1 MGSYRLLLVAFAC
14 GDILVSAYHAFAFP
28 NFVLVLYQFEYGII
42 VFTMA
47 ALQLPESIGFY
58 VNTAYA
64 ILFYEPFILLAFH
77 FVYRYLV
84 LVRPR
89 IIQEHGCALTVLA
102 VAVNI
107 LFNCSS
113 IGICFL
119 CWSRQGRGLNMRV
132 IFAVCIA
139 VESTSCAFAVSVVCA
154 VRIVRSIST
163 TSMSAVTRRLRL
175 QLQLL
180 QALVAQFTVPLILC
194 IIPIAFIVLLP
205 FTGRRFGDTG
215 TIMGTAVALFPAI
228 DPIVVIMFRLTL
240 VQYYVRV
247 MGNVPGVTALMAA
260 LIQFTAPLVLC
271 IIPTACIVVLPF
283 TGRRFGDTGSV
294 MSMAVALFPATDPI
308 MAIVMIA

>member
-1 MGSYRLLLVAFAC
+1 
-14 GDILVSAYHAFAFP
+14 
-28 NFVLVLYQFEYGII
+28 
-42 VFTMA
+42 MA

-119 CWSRQGRGLNMRV
+119 CWYKDKVVVNMHLRSRPHVFGAPYCRQGRGLNMRV

-228 DPIVVIMFRLTL
+228 DPIV
-240 VQYYVRV
+240 
-247 MGNVPGVTALMAA
+247 
-260 LIQFTAPLVLC
+260 FTAPLVLC

-308 MAIVMIA
+308 MAIVMIARFRLLLFHSYIRLMGHVPGVTRFMAVLRALSARNRVSKLIL